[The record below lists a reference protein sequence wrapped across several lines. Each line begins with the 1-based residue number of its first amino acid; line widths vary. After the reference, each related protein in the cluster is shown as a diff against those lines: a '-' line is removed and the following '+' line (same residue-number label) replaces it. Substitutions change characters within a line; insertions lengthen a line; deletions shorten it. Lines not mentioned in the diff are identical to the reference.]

1 MKKSG
6 RVISLILCLVMTLTT
21 FCGVGAL
28 PSIQADAADI
38 TIEGVSQTRVVGT
51 DGSYALTY
59 AEYAADYLNGAAE
72 PTDIVIPGMDPAQNY
87 IVQGMSYW
95 PAKDWMLITVY
106 HNGSES
112 SKIFAIDAATGKFR
126 AMFDFLNVD
135 GTVNTDHGGGIAVSE
150 HNFYYSCND
159 ADRKIAYAPISAFDI
174 AENETYKRI
183 QLVAEKDFTEIGSVD
198 KDSKTAYSAYVCYDQ
213 GILWT
218 GNFYDEGTSVAG
230 VAVAQGYNAPATSK
244 YNSMVWGYELSG
256 STSEEEWENLTSA
269 TATSN
274 CQGSPSYA
282 IALNNSIKD
291 VQYAV
296 VDNGKLYL
304 SRSYGSGAGNSV
316 TFGFG
321 ETSKLTVADID
332 LTVPGT
338 GSVDIRLGDGSTKTI
353 NDVYVI
359 DNYNDYDMMPMSE
372 GLCVIDDYVYITF
385 ESASNKYRNESSG
398 YASIGNCE
406 KPVDVVWRLDQYE
419 LMGQERENEEKTLYY
434 EKVDKLADIKDG
446 EEYIIF
452 HESAEKDFFTQK
464 NWLYMFDSFG
474 GYKGNKMSKYSAA
487 NTKGYVGM
495 IGYPVIDYSLDGNK
509 LYFTNPDKDDVN
521 NIHWEISGAN
531 SGNLRIKNGDN
542 FYSTYRNLYI
552 DKERIAL
559 ASNDVSTLDSMQI
572 VEAPASSNG
581 GFYIMGADS
590 TYLWCNDGV
599 TGNDN
604 GSYTDQ
610 INNYYKNSTV
620 AMYQGLTEKSG
631 TFHPDALGT
640 TNIIGGSIATRN
652 DYEDG
657 VFYIYRRVVDEY
669 ASTQDSRIYTD
680 MEAKLQADGT
690 YTVNLETYATGE
702 MQYQVL
708 DSKRPTDYLFVLD
721 ASASMESNNDASGYD
736 RIVNNMTTRNVA
748 GNDKVCASDKDAG
761 KTASCGEIFVRYKDG
776 FRVTTVETSKVN
788 SEGGFMGIGKTYWQY
803 IWLSID
809 VDGTTYWWTPTNTN
823 DPAQGGSWSTTKPA
837 ESATMY
843 IQANSAADRAD
854 KALYNGEFF
863 RYNASS
869 GTDRYSCMKTSFDV
883 LSKKIQKDSPDSR
896 IALVQFGSDSNENW
910 DNTGMYTNSSKT
922 MVQYTGADSI
932 SEDSYKN
939 VFYTSDKFEQC
950 RDIVWNMSMP
960 NSPDT
965 YVNYGLDMVQGI
977 INASGK
983 DYYTAGGQRNL
994 AVIVLTDGIP
1004 GLGTENMTVANNI
1017 AETAVQNAYNLKKEG
1032 ATIYT
1037 LQMGSASTDDF
1048 SMELYLNAVSSNYP
1062 EAKSRTNLGLKNEN
1076 GVDYSINTTL
1086 GSEKVFETMANNVF
1100 TTVEKAATFG
1110 LTNLTQQSV
1119 LRARLSNAFIV
1130 PEDFDGNIT
1139 AKIVPGNYDVCG
1151 RLTWGMPE
1159 NATGVTLSR
1168 ESSTGAKSTNDTLL
1182 VTGYNYSEQY
1192 IARKHSGNK
1201 LVITI
1206 TGLCANPA
1214 ADIEN
1219 TSINDPSVT
1228 AIYQDSEFVERG
1240 QAAKYFPTEYF
1251 TIPVYDYNLDFGLS
1265 VQNSTGKAGAK
1276 FLAVSETLSKQDT
1289 SNYLKKSKTGKME
1302 LLNDTTFVGHIDPGT
1317 FDENGYVLWQTASG
1331 TYEWLGINLNPASNI
1346 LYEEDIFTDK
1356 TTSGVSWTNDGTA
1369 LKTYQKTP
1377 DNNNEVYGYD
1387 DAYADN
1393 TGHSNGTVLKASVDS
1408 SNKRTN
1414 TETFKF
1420 TGDSFDL
1427 ISACGKNTGMLIVS
1441 VKNSAGNLVKAYI
1454 VDTYYRDTTNLADN
1468 GLLCQAPVVKFNGD
1482 YDTYTVEVT
1491 GAYLSTSGAVKPAT
1505 VSRFSVNGVSAYT
1518 APVEDDSLA
1527 TLLIDMGME
1536 EILDGD
1542 TDLVWFDDNS
1552 VLNGG
1557 SGATSAKTSKAKS
1570 RARVATF
1577 AADSEIVSLDCYI
1590 DGVRVYNSLQD
1601 TSAYAWSEQQ
1611 STYYNVIDNLVSGGF
1626 TSDSL
1631 IDGFAF
1637 VESPGIG
1644 SELSFATYQNNGP
1657 TNEFYLNKPA
1667 TGDSALAFKVKCGG
1681 SDSRVMIS
1689 LRSVSGKPVEVQI
1702 GSLAF
1707 TVSTPT
1713 EMYYDITE
1721 AVTIGADNY
1730 ATVTV
1735 KNNTADCALAV
1746 NNIKVTE
1753 ASITGISMA
1762 DGPEFYSLM
1771 TAEAQ
1776 PANVVDGVVKAV
1788 DDTQEPEAPDDST
1801 GSDTGSTFDMI
1812 TMIINIIKQIFES
1825 IFKTISLG
1833 EVK

>member
-1 MKKSG
+1 MKKSR

-21 FCGVGAL
+21 FCGVGVL

-38 TIEGVSQTRVVGT
+38 NIEGVSQTRVVGT

-112 SKIFAIDAATGKFR
+112 SKIFAIDAKTGKFR

-159 ADRKIAYAPISAFDI
+159 TDRKIAYAPISAFNI

-183 QLVAEKDFTEIGSVD
+183 QLVAEKDFAEIGSVD

-218 GNFYDEGTSVAG
+218 GNFYDEGTSVVG

-269 TATSN
+269 TATSD

-316 TFGFG
+316 SFGFG
-321 ETSKLTVADID
+321 ETSKLTIADID

-398 YASIGNCE
+398 VTSIGNCE

-452 HESAEKDFFTQK
+452 HESAEKDSFTQK

-559 ASNDVSTLDSMQI
+559 ASNDVSTLGSMKI

-581 GFYIMGADS
+581 GFYIMGADD

-657 VFYIYRRVVDEY
+657 IFYIYRRVVDEY

-680 MEAKLQADGT
+680 MEAQLQADGT

-721 ASASMESNNDASGYD
+721 ASHSMTKNSDCSGYQQYGSS
-736 RIVNNMTTRNVA
+736 NTLNAYAVA
-748 GNDKVCASDKDAG
+748 GDTTDICNKDNRPDGMTGDIYIRYNDKMCRATVYSG
-761 KTASCGEIFVRYKDG
+761 NYSGGTLKTSYQR
-776 FRVTTVETSKVN
+776 
-788 SEGGFMGIGKTYWQY
+788 

-809 VDGTTYWWTPTNTN
+809 CDGVTYWWVPTAFN
-823 DPAQGGSWSTTKPA
+823 DASKGGSWSTTKPSSSETMEVTA
-837 ESATMY
+837 KWSDTGPESTRAKSTIY
-843 IQANSAADRAD
+843 I
-854 KALYNGEFF
+854 GEH
-863 RYNASS
+863 YKYTSS
-869 GTDRYSCMKTSFDV
+869 TGCDRYSCMKTSFDV
-883 LSKKIQKDSPDSR
+883 LSKKIATESPDSR

-922 MVQYTGADSI
+922 MVQYTGAGSI

-977 INASGK
+977 IDASGK

-1017 AETAVQNAYNLKKEG
+1017 AETAVQNAYNLKKAG
-1032 ATIYT
+1032 ASIYT
-1037 LQMGSASTDDF
+1037 LQMGNSSTTDF
-1048 SMELYLNAVSSNYP
+1048 SMQLYLNAVSSNYP
-1062 EAKSRTNLGLKNEN
+1062 EAKSRTNLGLKNNN
-1076 GVDYSINTTL
+1076 GVDYSINVTL
-1086 GSEKVFETMANNVF
+1086 GSEKLFETMANEVF

-1110 LTNLTQQSV
+1110 LTNLTQESV
-1119 LRARLSNAFIV
+1119 LRAKLSDAFIV

-1139 AKIVPGNYDVCG
+1139 ATIVPGNYDVCG
-1151 RLTWGMPE
+1151 RLTWGMPA

-1168 ESSTGAKSTNDTLL
+1168 VSSTGAKSSGNDTLL

-1192 IARKHSGNK
+1192 IARKHNGNK

-1228 AIYQDSEFVERG
+1228 AIYQDSEFAERG

-1265 VQNSTGKAGAK
+1265 VQNSTGKTGAK
-1276 FLAVSETLSKQDT
+1276 FLAVSETLGKQDT

-1346 LYEEDIFTDK
+1346 LYEENIFTDK

-1369 LKTYQKTP
+1369 LKVYQKTP

-1393 TGHSNGTVLKASVDS
+1393 TNHSNGTVLKASVDS

-1427 ISACGKNTGMLIVS
+1427 ISACGKNTGVLLVNIR
-1441 VKNSAGNLVKAYI
+1441 NSAGKLVKGYV

-1468 GLLCQAPVVKFNGD
+1468 GLLCQTPVVKFSGT

-1491 GAYLSTSGAVKPAT
+1491 GAYLSNAGAANAAAIST
-1505 VSRFSVNGVSAYT
+1505 FSVNGVSAYS
-1518 APVEDDSLA
+1518 APAEDNSLEA
-1527 TLLIDMGME
+1527 MLTEIGME
-1536 EILDGD
+1536 EMISDD
-1542 TDLVWFDDNS
+1542 VDLVWFDSNS

-1557 SGATSAKTSKAKS
+1557 TGAASSAKPKS
-1570 RARVATF
+1570 RSRVATF
-1577 AADSEIVSLDCYI
+1577 AADSTTALNCYI

-1611 STYYNVIDNLVSGGF
+1611 PTYYNVIDNLVSGNF
-1626 TSDSL
+1626 TSDSA

-1637 VESPGIG
+1637 VESPGAG
-1644 SELSFATYQNNGP
+1644 SALSFATYQNNGP
-1657 TNEFYLNKPA
+1657 TDEFYLNKA
-1667 TGDSALAFKVKCGG
+1667 GEGVSALAFKVKCGG

-1702 GSLAF
+1702 GSLTF

-1776 PANVVDGVVKAV
+1776 PAKVVNGVVKAV
-1788 DDTQEPEAPDDST
+1788 DDTQEPETPDDST
-1801 GSDTGSTFDMI
+1801 GSDTGSTFDII
-1812 TMIINIIKQIFES
+1812 TMIINIIKQVFES
-1825 IFKTISLG
+1825 LFKTISLG